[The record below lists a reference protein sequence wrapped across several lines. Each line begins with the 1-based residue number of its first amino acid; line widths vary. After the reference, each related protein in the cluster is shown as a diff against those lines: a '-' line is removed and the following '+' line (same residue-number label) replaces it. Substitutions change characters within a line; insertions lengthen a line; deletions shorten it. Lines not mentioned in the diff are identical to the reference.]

1 MEKLIQSSSPHV
13 HCGLSARRVMLDVV
27 LALLPAC
34 VAAVV
39 IFGLPALWILCV
51 CVGSAVIAEALF
63 DLIARKPQTIGDL
76 SAVVTGI
83 LLALNL
89 STNVPL
95 WQCAVGAV
103 FAIVVVKCLFG
114 GLGYNFANPAI
125 TARVFML
132 IAFASVAGGANPTV
146 VELTA
151 SATPLVQLS
160 AGGAAAAPSLMDLF
174 LGLHGGTIGETCILA
189 LVLGYIYLVARKV
202 IKWYVPAV
210 FVGTVFAC
218 YLAATL
224 DAMLALKQILA
235 GGLFL
240 GAIFMATDY
249 VTTPITS
256 GGRVA
261 FALGCGLI
269 TFVIR
274 YYCKYPEGVSFSILA
289 MNILTPFLEKYTAHW
304 PMGGSWGGRKKR
316 HILRSALCLAVLLAV
331 LGAALTGLNTVTAPI
346 IEKNAA
352 QAQTGLIYQVM
363 PDAEGFEMLYS
374 AATKEESALHDVPDT
389 VRGIFKETSGKGYGL
404 LLSTTKGYTGDP
416 MEITLA
422 VNGEGKIIDAQ
433 VTAYP
438 ESKDFGVDTYPK
450 TYVGQDSTLAGVSLA
465 AGVTYSSAAF
475 KGAVEDAFAALIDN
489 GLVQEAVK
497 SDAQLLDELL
507 PKAYPGMAN
516 AAEIIQAD
524 EATLPEGQYPALTR
538 ALVANNGVG
547 VACYAAKNDKNYL
560 VICNASG
567 GCRAYDVAGNDVTA
581 QADCAELIDQ
591 AKAFAATAVEAPAKA
606 PKKLLRL
613 VDKNAEA
620 APIALDNVFST
631 VKEAYAVQFEG
642 KDYYGFVAE
651 AFSYG
656 NEVMEAYYMLDSQG
670 AIVGMNVKTLIF
682 HAEYFHDY
690 QLEDEGAYKEAF
702 AGLTADT
709 WQGDQALVTGAT
721 FTTTSVRTA
730 TDDVFAA
737 FQAILAN
744 GGNSNE

>member
-374 AATKEESALHDVPDT
+374 AATKEESALHDVADT

-422 VNGEGKIIDAQ
+422 VDPEGKIIDAQ

-450 TYVGQDSTLAGVSLA
+450 TYVGQDSTLAGVSLV
-465 AGVTYSSAAF
+465 AGVTYSSSAF
-475 KGAVEDAFAALIDN
+475 KGAVEDAFAALTGN

-507 PKAYPGMAN
+507 PKVYPGMAN
-516 AAEIIQAD
+516 ASGIVQAA
-524 EATLPEGQYPALTR
+524 EATLTDGQYPAITR

-547 VACYAAKNDKNYL
+547 VACYATQNDKNYL

-567 GCRAYDVAGNDVTA
+567 GCKAYDVAGNDVTA
-581 QADCAELIDQ
+581 DVPELVSQ
-591 AKAFAATAVEAPAKA
+591 AKAFAATAVEAPQTA

-613 VDKNAEA
+613 VDKTAEA

-631 VKEAYAVQFEG
+631 VKEAYGVQFEG
-642 KDYYGFVAE
+642 KDYYGFVVE
-651 AFSYG
+651 SFSYG
-656 NEVMEAYYMLDSQG
+656 NEVMEAYYMLDPQG
-670 AIVGMNVKTLIF
+670 AIVGMNAKDLIF
-682 HAEYFHDY
+682 HKDYFHDY
-690 QLEDEGAYKEAF
+690 QLDDEGAYKAAF
-702 AGLTADT
+702 AGLTADSWT
-709 WQGDQALVTGAT
+709 GEQALVTGAT
-721 FTTTSVRTA
+721 FTTTSVRVA